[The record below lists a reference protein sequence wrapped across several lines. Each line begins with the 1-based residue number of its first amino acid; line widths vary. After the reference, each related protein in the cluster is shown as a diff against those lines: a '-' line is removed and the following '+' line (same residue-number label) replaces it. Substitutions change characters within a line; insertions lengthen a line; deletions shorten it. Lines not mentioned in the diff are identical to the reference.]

1 MGCEGSNPSSSAY
14 LNFINMFIGKNQDGT
29 FSVSESSIINEDNK
43 WILEDNESNAKI
55 YSLFKGNLK
64 DAENFENALNLNE
77 ELSSDDYESTELVS
91 KSEILEK
98 VFDRLSDSLVHFID
112 ESEDPFEAK
121 NRILQDL
128 EEFMDN

>member
-1 MGCEGSNPSSSAY
+1 
-14 LNFINMFIGKNQDGT
+14 MFIGKNQDGT

-128 EEFMDN
+128 EEFMEN